1 MTGSVETQAGTAGA
15 GPSSSSVSAGATL
28 KAAREA
34 AGLSLDA
41 VAQQLKLAP
50 RQVQALEDDDYQ
62 HLPGRTFVRG
72 FARNYARYVHLDPDA
87 LLALLPGAEAAP
99 ALERP
104 TLAPTRRPMGELPVE
119 GVARRSAL
127 RWLIPLLLLCVVVA
141 AGFYEYTRQQAALRA
156 GAEAPAPT
164 APTQETAPVP
174 ATVPAP
180 ASAPASGPAS
190 GRASG
195 PDGAPPQDAAPAAAP
210 ATPPVPGT
218 RSTPL
223 PNPLTGSPAAGTTA
237 ADAPAAAA
245 PATPGPAQP
254 PQPAASAA
262 PDARTAAAA
271 GTSAAAAGQA
281 PLVLAFKGRSWVE
294 VRDASGHV
302 VLQSTEA
309 AGAIRAVSGTPPLQL
324 ALGNAAQVDV
334 TFRGQPVDLRPYTRG
349 NVARISLK

>member
-1 MTGSVETQAGTAGA
+1 MTGSVDTQAGTAGV
-15 GPSSSSVSAGATL
+15 GSSSSSESAGATL

-87 LLALLPGAEAAP
+87 VLALLPGAEAAP

-156 GAEAPAPT
+156 GAEAPVPT
-164 APTQETAPVP
+164 APTKGTAPMS
-174 ATVPAP
+174 AAVPAP
-180 ASAPASGPAS
+180 ASTPASGPAS
-190 GRASG
+190 GQ
-195 PDGAPPQDAAPAAAP
+195 DGARPQDATSA
-210 ATPPVPGT
+210 ATPPAPGT
-218 RSTPL
+218 LSTPL
-223 PNPLTGSPAAGTTA
+223 PNPLAASPAVGSTA

-262 PDARTAAAA
+262 QDARTAAAG
-271 GTSAAAAGQA
+271 GTSAAVGGQA
-281 PLVLAFKGRSWVE
+281 PLVLTFKGRSWVE
-294 VRDASGHV
+294 VRDASGRV

-309 AGAIRAVSGTPPLQL
+309 AGAIRTVSGTPPLQL

-334 TFRGQPVDLRPYTRG
+334 TFRGQPVDLGPYTRG

>member
-1 MTGSVETQAGTAGA
+1 MTGSVDALAGTAGA
-15 GPSSSSVSAGATL
+15 GSSSMSAGATL

-72 FARNYARYVHLDPDA
+72 FARNYARYVHLDADA
-87 LLALLPGAEAAP
+87 VLALLPGAEAAP

-156 GAEAPAPT
+156 GAEAPAAT
-164 APTQETAPVP
+164 KETAPMS
-174 ATVPAP
+174 ATAPAP
-180 ASAPASGPAS
+180 AATPASGP
-190 GRASG
+190 ASG
-195 PDGAPPQDAAPAAAP
+195 PDGAPPQDATPA
-210 ATPPVPGT
+210 ATPPAPGT
-218 RSTPL
+218 LSTPL
-223 PNPLTGSPAAGTTA
+223 PNPLTGSPAAGSTA
-237 ADAPAAAA
+237 ADLPAAAV
-245 PATPGPAQP
+245 PAKPGPAQP
-254 PQPAASAA
+254 PQPAAAAAQDAGTATAAGGASAA
-262 PDARTAAAA
+262 V
-271 GTSAAAAGQA
+271 AGQV
-281 PLVLAFKGRSWVE
+281 PLVLVFKGRSWVE
-294 VRDASGHV
+294 VRDASGRV
-302 VLQSTEA
+302 VLQSTED
-309 AGAIRAVSGTPPLQL
+309 AGAIRTVSGTPPLQL
-324 ALGNAAQVDV
+324 ALGNASQVDV